1 MAAVQ
6 IKYENTIEAKMAGS
20 DTGLKSFVQQV
31 FEMDPWYKKM
41 LETETHEE
49 KEKRLNPVKK
59 TWTDHCQEWNTTIRH
74 LVKSKTCQKV
84 KIKIVTVMVDGE
96 LHEKLRM
103 YQDENE

>member
-6 IKYENTIEAKMAGS
+6 VKYENTIEAKMAS
-20 DTGLKSFVQQV
+20 SAGLKSFVQQV

-41 LETETHEE
+41 LETETEEE
-49 KEKRLNPVKK
+49 KEKRLNPVQKK
-59 TWTDHCQEWNTTIRH
+59 WTETFEEWNTTYRH
-74 LVKSKTCQKV
+74 LVKNKECQKTKV
-84 KIKIVTVMVDGE
+84 EIVTVMVDGE